1 MIMFNS
7 ISRSHHYDL
16 SAAAGVGLAAGRAA
30 AAAASNKD
38 VLMLCSDAEPG
49 ARPSVHPAMRL
60 ALLKLLLLLHYHHPT
75 AGEAHGFHETCQS
88 FTSYFMNIDSKRCC
102 DTTTTESIHTKDESK
117 RRSAFAF
124 IFGVN

>member
-16 SAAAGVGLAAGRAA
+16 SAAAGVGLAAGAA
-30 AAAASNKD
+30 AVAASNKD

-60 ALLKLLLLLHYHHPT
+60 ALLMVRLLLVQLPP
-75 AGEAHGFHETCQS
+75 
-88 FTSYFMNIDSKRCC
+88 SYCWWGSWLP
-102 DTTTTESIHTKDESK
+102 
-117 RRSAFAF
+117 
-124 IFGVN
+124 